1 MFASILSCINVLTI
15 SPAAL
20 PAGLTLPGL
29 RLMAAQLLGLVADNG
44 TIAAPLESVAAEL
57 EQPAGV
63 VLAVLQAL
71 AAAGLLVFGVVPV
84 SGGAWVVA
92 WFVGWSGGALE
103 AVVTGNISSEGASLE
118 TKAGDAGGSGCLFVC
133 SPQSLDGDLDIKTN
147 KQTAH
152 ARTHA
157 REGTPAADAAV
168 SAASG
173 AVTGNISSEKAR
185 IVALLTDP
193 AVIAGL
199 VVRSSGQVVG
209 AMDRDKAR
217 ELAAELVKAG
227 RDFSFVLG
235 NVCEWRRQVEGGRV
249 FSPLPALVS
258 RLRRGFDGSITDA
271 DRALAWFAKHSPESF
286 DLWAA
291 AGMSAP
297 DLPVVVDAAPAA
309 GAVVSPCDRSVIT
322 GNISS
327 DEHGAAWDRFLAW
340 LRTVGDTQ
348 TADLLD
354 GSQAAPTSAGAWVVR
369 LGWRG
374 GALAING
381 GKRAGR
387 LGADLAAFLGA
398 PAPLAVEF
406 VASD

>member
-1 MFASILSCINVLTI
+1 MFSSILSCINALTI

-20 PAGLTLPGL
+20 PAGLTLPDL

-44 TIAAPLESVAAEL
+44 TIAAPLESIAGEV

-71 AAAGLLVFGVVPV
+71 AAAGLVVFGVVPV

-92 WFVGWSGGALE
+92 WFVGWSGAIL
-103 AVVTGNISSEGASLE
+103 TGNISSEAPSLE
-118 TKAGDAGGSGCLFVC
+118 TKAGNAGGSDCLFVC
-133 SPQSLDGDLDIKTN
+133 STQSPSDLNIKTN
-147 KQTAH
+147 KQTAYAH
-152 ARTHA
+152 AHAYA
-157 REGTPAADAAV
+157 REGTPAADAAP
-168 SAASG
+168 ASG
-173 AVTGNISSEKAR
+173 AVTGNISSDKAR

-193 AVIAGL
+193 AVVAGL

-271 DRALAWFAKHSPESF
+271 DRALAWFAKHSPESL

-327 DEHGAAWDRFLAW
+327 DEHAAAWDRFLAW
-340 LRTVGDTQ
+340 LRTAGDLQ
-348 TADLLD
+348 AADLLE
-354 GSQAAPTSAGAWVVR
+354 GSAASPSAAGAWVVR

-381 GKRAGR
+381 GKWAGR

-406 VASD
+406 VAGD

>member
-1 MFASILSCINVLTI
+1 MFASILSCINALTI

-20 PAGLTLPGL
+20 PAGLTLPDL
-29 RLMAAQLLGLVADNG
+29 RFIAAQLLGLAADNG
-44 TIAAPLESVAAEL
+44 TIAARLEDVAAET

-71 AAAGLLVFGVVPV
+71 AAAGLVVFGVVPV

-92 WFVGWSGGALE
+92 WFVGWSGGSLE
-103 AVVTGNISSEGASLE
+103 AVLTGNVSSEGASLE

-133 SPQSLDGDLDIKTN
+133 SPQSLDGDLIKTN

-152 ARTHA
+152 AHAHA
-157 REGTPAADAAV
+157 REG
-168 SAASG
+168 AASG
-173 AVTGNISSEKAR
+173 SGAAVTGNISSEKAR

-193 AVIAGL
+193 AVVAGL

-217 ELAAELVKAG
+217 DLAAELVKAG

-235 NVCEWRRQVEGGRV
+235 NVCEWRRQVDDGRV
-249 FSPLPALVS
+249 FSPLPALVA
-258 RLRRGFDGSITDA
+258 RLRRGFDGSITEA
-271 DRALAWFAKHSPESF
+271 DRALAWFQRHAPEDRF

-297 DLPVVVDAAPAA
+297 DLPAVVDAAPAA

-406 VASD
+406 VAGD

>member
-1 MFASILSCINVLTI
+1 MFSSILSCINALTI

-20 PAGLTLPGL
+20 PAGLTLPDL
-29 RLMAAQLLGLVADNG
+29 RLMAAQLLGLAADNG
-44 TIAAPLESVAAEL
+44 TIAARLEDVAAET

-71 AAAGLLVFGVVPV
+71 AAAGLVVFGVVPV

-92 WFVGWSGGALE
+92 WFVGWSGSIL
-103 AVVTGNISSEGASLE
+103 TGNVSSEGVSLE
-118 TKAGDAGGSGCLFVC
+118 TKAGNAGGSGCLFVC
-133 SPQSLDGDLDIKTN
+133 SSHSQEDDLDIKTN

-152 ARTHA
+152 ARTRA
-157 REGTPAADAAV
+157 REGTPAAGAAPV

-193 AVIAGL
+193 AVVAGL

-217 ELAAELVKAG
+217 DLAAELVRAG

-235 NVCEWRRQVEGGRV
+235 NVCEWRRQVDDGRV
-249 FSPLPALVS
+249 FSPLPALVA
-258 RLRRGFDGSITDA
+258 RLRRGFDGSITEA
-271 DRALAWFAKHSPESF
+271 DRALAWFQRHAPEDRF

-297 DLPVVVDAAPAA
+297 DLPAVVDAAPAA

-354 GSQAAPTSAGAWVVR
+354 GSQAAPSSAGAWVVR

-406 VASD
+406 VAGD

>member
-1 MFASILSCINVLTI
+1 MFASILSCINALTI

-20 PAGLTLPGL
+20 PAGLTLPDL
-29 RLMAAQLLGLVADNG
+29 RFIAAQLLGLVADNG
-44 TIAAPLESVAAEL
+44 TIAAPLESLAADT

-71 AAAGLLVFGVVPV
+71 AAAGLVVFGVVPV

-92 WFVGWSGGALE
+92 WFVGWSGAALE
-103 AVVTGNISSEGASLE
+103 AVVTGNVSSETPSLE
-118 TKAGDAGGSGCLFVC
+118 TKAGDGVCLFVC
-133 SPQSLDGDLDIKTN
+133 SSQSLDGDLNKTN

-152 ARTHA
+152 AYA
-157 REGTPAADAAV
+157 REGTPAADAVV

-173 AVTGNISSEKAR
+173 AVTGNITSEKAR

-193 AVIAGL
+193 AVVAGL

-217 ELAAELVKAG
+217 ELAGELVKAG
-227 RDFSFVLG
+227 RDFAFVLG

-271 DRALAWFAKHSPESF
+271 DRALAWFAKHSPESL

-291 AGMSAP
+291 VGMSAP

-309 GAVVSPCDRSVIT
+309 GAILT

-327 DEHGAAWDRFLAW
+327 DGAAWDRFLAW
-340 LRTVGDTQ
+340 LRTAGDFQ
-348 TADLLD
+348 AADLLD
-354 GSQAAPTSAGAWVVR
+354 GSQAAPSPAGAWVVR

-381 GKRAGR
+381 GKWAGR
-387 LGADLAAFLGA
+387 LGADLAAFLDA
-398 PAPLAVEF
+398 PAPLAIEF
-406 VASD
+406 IAGD

>member
-1 MFASILSCINVLTI
+1 MFSSILSCINALTI

-20 PAGLTLPGL
+20 PAGLTLPDL

-44 TIAAPLESVAAEL
+44 TIAAPLESIAGEV

-71 AAAGLLVFGVVPV
+71 AAAGLVVFGVVPV

-92 WFVGWSGGALE
+92 WFVGWSGLIL
-103 AVVTGNISSEGASLE
+103 TGNVSSEGVSLE
-118 TKAGDAGGSGCLFVC
+118 TKAGNAGGSGCLFVC
-133 SPQSLDGDLDIKTN
+133 SSHSQEDDLNIKTN

-157 REGTPAADAAV
+157 REGTPAAVAAPV
-168 SAASG
+168 SAAL
-173 AVTGNISSEKAR
+173 TGNISSEKAR

-193 AVIAGL
+193 AVVAGL

-217 ELAAELVKAG
+217 DLAAELVKAG

-258 RLRRGFDGSITDA
+258 RLRRGFDGSVTDA

>member
-1 MFASILSCINVLTI
+1 MFSSILSCINALTI
-15 SPAAL
+15 SPAL
-20 PAGLTLPGL
+20 PAGLTLPDL
-29 RLMAAQLLGLVADNG
+29 RFIAAQLLGLAADNG
-44 TIAAPLESVAAEL
+44 TIAARLEDVAAET

-71 AAAGLLVFGVVPV
+71 AAAGLVVFGVVPV

-118 TKAGDAGGSGCLFVC
+118 TKPVGADGSGCLFVC
-133 SPQSLDGDLDIKTN
+133 SSQSLEDDLNIKTN

-152 ARTHA
+152 AHAHA
-157 REGTPAADAAV
+157 REG
-168 SAASG
+168 AASG
-173 AVTGNISSEKAR
+173 SGAAVTGNISSEKAR

-193 AVIAGL
+193 AVVAGL

-217 ELAAELVKAG
+217 DLAAELVKAG

-235 NVCEWRRQVEGGRV
+235 NVCEWRRQVDDGRV
-249 FSPLPALVS
+249 FSPLPALVA
-258 RLRRGFDGSITDA
+258 RLRRGFDGSITEA
-271 DRALAWFAKHSPESF
+271 DRALAWFQRHAPEDRF

-297 DLPVVVDAAPAA
+297 DLPAVVDAAPAA

-327 DEHGAAWDRFLAW
+327 DEHAAAWDRFLAW

-354 GSQAAPTSAGAWVVR
+354 GSQAAPSSAGAWVVR

-406 VASD
+406 VAGD

>member
-1 MFASILSCINVLTI
+1 MLASILSCINALTI

-20 PAGLTLPGL
+20 PAPLTLAGV
-29 RLMAAQLLGLVADNG
+29 RLMAAQLLGLAAENG
-44 TIAAPLESVAAEL
+44 TIAAPLESIAAET

-71 AAAGLLVFGVVPV
+71 AAAGLVVFGVAPV

-92 WFVGWSGGALE
+92 WFVGWSGASLE
-103 AVVTGNISSEGASLE
+103 TVVTGNVSS
-118 TKAGDAGGSGCLFVC
+118 DAGGSGCLFVC
-133 SPQSLDGDLDIKTN
+133 SPQSPSSDLNIKTN
-147 KQTAH
+147 KQTAYVR
-152 ARTHA
+152 ACA

-173 AVTGNISSEKAR
+173 AVTGNISSDKAR

-193 AVIAGL
+193 AVVAGL

-271 DRALAWFAKHSPESF
+271 DRALAWFAKHSPESL

-309 GAVVSPCDRSVIT
+309 GAVLT

-327 DEHGAAWDRFLAW
+327 DEHAAAWDRFLAW
-340 LRTVGDTQ
+340 LRTAGDLQ
-348 TADLLD
+348 AADLLE
-354 GSQAAPTSAGAWVVR
+354 GSAASPSAAGAWVVR

-381 GKRAGR
+381 GKWAARV
-387 LGADLAAFLGA
+387 GADLASFLGS
-398 PAPLAVEF
+398 PAPVPVEF
-406 VASD
+406 VAGD

>member
-1 MFASILSCINVLTI
+1 MFASILSCINALTI

-44 TIAAPLESVAAEL
+44 TIAAPLESVAAEV

-71 AAAGLLVFGVVPV
+71 AAAGLVVFGVVPV

-118 TKAGDAGGSGCLFVC
+118 TKAGDVGGSGLFVC
-133 SPQSLDGDLDIKTN
+133 SSQSLDGDLDIKTN
-147 KQTAH
+147 KQTAR
-152 ARTHA
+152 ARA

-173 AVTGNISSEKAR
+173 AITGNVTSDKAR

-193 AVIAGL
+193 AVVAGL

-217 ELAAELVKAG
+217 DLAAELVRAG

-235 NVCEWRRQVEGGRV
+235 NVCEWRRQVDDGRV
-249 FSPLPALVS
+249 FSPLPALVA

-271 DRALAWFAKHSPESF
+271 DRALAWFQRHAPEDRF

-297 DLPVVVDAAPAA
+297 DLPAVVDAAPAA

-322 GNISS
+322 GNVSS
-327 DEHGAAWDRFLAW
+327 DEHAATWDRFLAW
-340 LRTVGDTQ
+340 LRTVGDSQ
-348 TADLLD
+348 AADLLD
-354 GSQAAPTSAGAWVVR
+354 GSQASPSSAGAWVVR

-374 GALAING
+374 GALAINS
-381 GKRAGR
+381 GKWAARV
-387 LGADLAAFLGA
+387 GADLASFLGA

-406 VASD
+406 VAGD

>member
-1 MFASILSCINVLTI
+1 MLASILSCINALTI
-15 SPAAL
+15 SPAL
-20 PAGLTLPGL
+20 PAGLTLPDL
-29 RLMAAQLLGLVADNG
+29 RFIAAQLLGLAADNG
-44 TIAAPLESVAAEL
+44 TIAARLEDVAAET

-71 AAAGLLVFGVVPV
+71 AAAGLVVFGVVPV

-152 ARTHA
+152 AHAYA

-217 ELAAELVKAG
+217 GLAAELVKAG

-235 NVCEWRRQVEGGRV
+235 NVCEWRRQVDDGRV
-249 FSPLPALVS
+249 FSPLPALVA
-258 RLRRGFDGSITDA
+258 RLRRGFDGSITEA
-271 DRALAWFAKHSPESF
+271 DRALAWFQRHAPENRF

-297 DLPVVVDAAPAA
+297 DLPAVVDAAPAA

-354 GSQAAPTSAGAWVVR
+354 GSQAAPSSAGAWVVR

>member
-1 MFASILSCINVLTI
+1 MLASILSCINALML

-20 PAGLTLPGL
+20 PAGLTLPDL
-29 RLMAAQLLGLVADNG
+29 RFIAAQLLGLAADNG
-44 TIAAPLESVAAEL
+44 TIAARLEDVAAET

-71 AAAGLLVFGVVPV
+71 AAAGLVVFGVVPV

-92 WFVGWSGGALE
+92 WFVGWSGGSLE
-103 AVVTGNISSEGASLE
+103 TVVTGNISSEGASLE
-118 TKAGDAGGSGCLFVC
+118 TKASDAGGSGCLFVC
-133 SPQSLDGDLDIKTN
+133 SPQSPSSDLNIKTN

-152 ARTHA
+152 AHAYA

-173 AVTGNISSEKAR
+173 AVTGNISSDRAR

-193 AVIAGL
+193 AVVAGL

-271 DRALAWFAKHSPESF
+271 DRALAWFAKHSPESL

-309 GAVVSPCDRSVIT
+309 GAVLT

-327 DEHGAAWDRFLAW
+327 DEHAAAWDRFLAW
-340 LRTVGDTQ
+340 LRTAGDLQ
-348 TADLLD
+348 AADLLE
-354 GSQAAPTSAGAWVVR
+354 GSQAAPSAAGAWVVR

-381 GKRAGR
+381 GKWAGR

-406 VASD
+406 VAGD